1 MGSGLERSNSRES
14 NMTKDPMRE
23 SSMQFFAAALG
34 SGTHRDTTNDSMA
47 AFYMSQRNNDI
58 FEKQARELEKR
69 SNNSSEKE
77 RDMRNNRG
85 SALGMLK
92 NRRNTATKENRGNE
106 QTLHKGSNIMQS
118 THILGL
124 IDQFHQENTNFKSD
138 MKSGM
143 RSSHA
148 PNRSFYGG
156 GGYSMSQVAASMS
169 SEMDLSSNNEY
180 GNLTKRPNKLKLSI
194 KRKRNDSRGDSIEK
208 ISVDA
213 PSQRNAPTK
222 VK

>member
-1 MGSGLERSNSRES
+1 
-14 NMTKDPMRE
+14 
-23 SSMQFFAAALG
+23 
-34 SGTHRDTTNDSMA
+34 
-47 AFYMSQRNNDI
+47 
-58 FEKQARELEKR
+58 
-69 SNNSSEKE
+69 
-77 RDMRNNRG
+77 
-85 SALGMLK
+85 
-92 NRRNTATKENRGNE
+92 
-106 QTLHKGSNIMQS
+106 
-118 THILGL
+118 
-124 IDQFHQENTNFKSD
+124 